1 MASPSVQVD
10 IDYTVFQA
18 ALNRATAEGKTI
30 GQIIAELL
38 THHTEEVTTGS
49 LTTHT
54 VQHGDTLAK
63 IALKCYG
70 DEHKYPPIQ
79 RANNIADS
87 GRIWV
92 GQVLIIPP
100 VADAT
105 PTGDLHLHRPPVF
118 MCLGEHGQMKN
129 FPHLYP
135 QSPPSR

>member
-30 GQIIAELL
+30 GQIIAEFL
-38 THHTEEVTTGS
+38 TQYAEGVTTGS
-49 LTTHT
+49 LTTYT

-63 IALKCYG
+63 IALKFYG
-70 DEHKYPPIQ
+70 DAHKYPLIQ

-105 PTGDLHLHRPPVF
+105 PTRSPLA
-118 MCLGEHGQMKN
+118 
-129 FPHLYP
+129 
-135 QSPPSR
+135 PPSSIYVPSSLSE